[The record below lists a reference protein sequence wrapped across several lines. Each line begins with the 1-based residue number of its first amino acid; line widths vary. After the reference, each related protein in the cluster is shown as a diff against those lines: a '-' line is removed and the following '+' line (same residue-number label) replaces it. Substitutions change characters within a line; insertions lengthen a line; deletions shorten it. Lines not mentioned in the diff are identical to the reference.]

1 MANERS
7 GRSALGMK
15 RDISSRYVPYLLDR
29 AVQPLVPFCETGG
42 GSAFADWIHLM
53 GTSSC
58 HLSLERLI
66 DISGSRGWSL
76 VHRHSLISHPSTIIR
91 SLVGQPTAKSTCVA
105 PITHRARLSQCRS
118 SNTSLESMYSLHQP
132 CRLQTRPGYVG
143 PLVLQSQSGGDLK
156 GKGKASS
163 TSTKAVRVVSA
174 PSRSQQAPAPRT
186 LSSRSSSQPI
196 ARQPRPSS
204 SMAHLPAIQDE
215 EEEEDIPATSRGNQY
230 VGDQS
235 LDLTWALRAGPTT
248 QITPQPSLDVNSAE
262 ELRREISNL
271 QLDMLRMA
279 RGLKVSFRNG
289 RYMRITDGVE

>member
-1 MANERS
+1 MADEKS

-143 PLVLQSQSGGDLK
+143 PLVLQSWVNPATLP
-156 GKGKASS
+156 
-163 TSTKAVRVVSA
+163 TSKVFLHLRVVVT
-174 PSRSQQAPAPRT
+174 SR
-186 LSSRSSSQPI
+186 
-196 ARQPRPSS
+196 ARAKHHPNRQRPSAS
-204 SMAHLPAIQDE
+204 YPLLLAPNRHQHLEPSHLAHHRSLSPVNLDHLPVWPTYQRFKMKRRKK
-215 EEEEDIPATSRGNQY
+215 TS
-230 VGDQS
+230 
-235 LDLTWALRAGPTT
+235 LLRLG
-248 QITPQPSLDVNSAE
+248 
-262 ELRREISNL
+262 EIS
-271 QLDMLRMA
+271 
-279 RGLKVSFRNG
+279 
-289 RYMRITDGVE
+289 T